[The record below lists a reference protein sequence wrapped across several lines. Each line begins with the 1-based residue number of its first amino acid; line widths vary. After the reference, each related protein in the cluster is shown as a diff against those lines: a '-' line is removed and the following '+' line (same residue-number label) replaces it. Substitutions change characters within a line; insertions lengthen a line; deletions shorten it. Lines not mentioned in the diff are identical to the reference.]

1 MSEIDYIYY
10 NFLVHNN
17 TNESQLA
24 EFTETRQNAIL
35 ASAKDWELAVCRFS
49 IPSLFI
55 PIFEWKPAIYWIGI
69 QDGANPIRIVEVTLD
84 RITNPVNARY
94 GKYVYNYQY
103 WIDCIQSALNVAY
116 GVANNPPPGAAFPA
130 GNSREPR
137 ILFNDIDKLSIL
149 APINDGGHDYFPSDG
164 INGVATDVSL
174 WMSQDL
180 FLQFFSSLDY
190 FNVANPPPYQF
201 VVPPVPPYNPQPI
214 INYKIRFNKR
224 ANNVFP
230 ASGAPPVNVKYP
242 SLGFQVTENA
252 SQFPCTFAW
261 TKIRR
266 IIFATTSIQVV
277 NEQIGATAEGNSIAQ
292 SMITDFELPID
303 QHPLNRQTIF
313 YQPYKYRYMSILTE
327 GEIRKMDVHVYA
339 QTYDNLAITP
349 IVIPPGHDINIKLQF
364 RKIRRIENLL
374 YNLLQIERKDHE
386 DENPINKANISY
398 APNFNV
404 MPTSQQIPSY
414 HTQDR
419 KNYLVKYTK

>member
-17 TNESQLA
+17 TNTGQLA

-35 ASAKDWELAVCRFS
+35 SSAKDWELAVCRFS

-55 PIFEWKPAIYWIGI
+55 PIFEWKPKKYWIGI

-84 RITNPVNARY
+84 RITSPSNSSIKN
-94 GKYVYNYQY
+94 YVYNYQY
-103 WIDCIQSALNVAY
+103 WIDCVQSALNIAY

-137 ILFNDIDKLSIL
+137 VLFNDIDKLAII
-149 APINDGGHDYFPSDG
+149 APINDGIGSHDYFPSDG
-164 INGVATDVSL
+164 INGLATDVSV

-190 FNVANPPPYQF
+190 FNVGSPPAYEF
-201 VVPPVPPYNPQPI
+201 VEPQPI
-214 INYKIRFNKR
+214 PVSVPTINYKIRFVKR

-230 ASGAPPVNVKYP
+230 TVGAINSRYP
-242 SLGFQVTENA
+242 TLSFQVTENA

-261 TKIRR
+261 TKLRR
-266 IIFATTSIQVV
+266 IIFSTTSIQVV
-277 NEQIGATAEGNSIAQ
+277 SEQIGATSLGTPIAQ

-313 YQPYKYRYMSILTE
+313 YQPYKYRYMSLLTE
-327 GEIRKMDVHVYA
+327 GEIRKMDVHIYA
-339 QTYDNLAITP
+339 QTYDDLAVIP
-349 IVIPPGHDINIKLQF
+349 IIIPPGHDINIKLQF
-364 RKIRRIENLL
+364 RRIRRIENLL
-374 YNLLQIERKDHE
+374 YNLIQIERKDHE
-386 DENPINKANISY
+386 DENPVATTNSNYST
-398 APNFNV
+398 NFSV
-404 MPTSQQIPSY
+404 VPLTRTIPKYYTS
-414 HTQDR
+414 DK
-419 KNYLVKYTK
+419 KNSIIKYTT